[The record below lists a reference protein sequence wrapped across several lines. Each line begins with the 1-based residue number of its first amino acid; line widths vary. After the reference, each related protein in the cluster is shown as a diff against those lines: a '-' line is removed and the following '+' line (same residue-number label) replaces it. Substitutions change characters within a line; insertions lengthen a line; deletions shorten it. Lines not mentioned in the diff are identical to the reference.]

1 MKHGTKE
8 LIFTWAMIDPLAARD
23 ALQVIPAEM
32 VREAAVSSLVGG
44 WAKGGKPGVD
54 EYVIALDSEPLR
66 RKLTAVVVTWMLRRE
81 GPEAVLAWAE
91 SQPGDE
97 RDGFR
102 AVAMERTVNQV
113 AVVDPERTLRWVEK
127 HSGKTYART
136 LPRELAKRWVPTDP
150 ESAFAWITTL
160 EDPEQQSELSKVGF
174 TRWWKL
180 DNRSARRWITT
191 AELAPVHDPA
201 VAVFASN
208 LARQEPESSL
218 IWAGR
223 IRDEALRGQTQA
235 ELLRFWI
242 NRSPGPAAAWIEG
255 SNLPQSVIEAAR
267 TAPAK
272 RGRRGPGGG

>member
-1 MKHGTKE
+1 
-8 LIFTWAMIDPLAARD
+8 
-23 ALQVIPAEM
+23 
-32 VREAAVSSLVGG
+32 
-44 WAKGGKPGVD
+44 
-54 EYVIALDSEPLR
+54 
-66 RKLTAVVVTWMLRRE
+66 
-81 GPEAVLAWAE
+81 
-91 SQPGDE
+91 
-97 RDGFR
+97 
-102 AVAMERTVNQV
+102 
-113 AVVDPERTLRWVEK
+113 
-127 HSGKTYART
+127 
-136 LPRELAKRWVPTDP
+136 
-150 ESAFAWITTL
+150 L